1 METKFTKSTDETHII
16 ELESSISVALWNST
30 IAFAGKQAGFE
41 VHTNFVG
48 DGSKIK
54 ITGESKKGKKL
65 GQLESKIFGN
75 KFRDKLPV
83 PEDIKLDDLIFF
95 KVELPQLGIKQESNH
110 IPVIPIIKVTN
121 MKWNVEEARRKD
133 TLTLS
138 ADIEGL
144 RNNTEILVNIYEF
157 DDNGAHD
164 KVTEIPAIVNN
175 GKVELLWEY
184 EYHESTLKIP
194 TEREIQEYDKEN
206 HYKHPEYFFTFI
218 IGDVEFGREQES
230 GLLKFIDQLDFTLC
244 DEDGH
249 PYSNEDYIIVLA
261 DNKDREGTLD
271 ENGHG
276 FERDLPPGEVTILLP
291 KIGRIFGK

>member
-16 ELESSISVALWNST
+16 ELESSISVALWNSI
-30 IAFAGKQAGFE
+30 IAFAGKEAGFE

-54 ITGESKKGKKL
+54 ITGESEKGNKL
-65 GQLESKIFGN
+65 GQIESKIFGN
-75 KFRDKLPV
+75 KFGNKLTI

-121 MKWNVEEARRKD
+121 MKWNVEEARRED

-144 RNNTEILVNIYEF
+144 RNNAEILVIIYEF
-157 DDNGAHD
+157 DENGAHD
-164 KVTEIPAIVNN
+164 NITEIPAIVNN

-184 EYHESTLKIP
+184 EYKESTLKIP
-194 TEREIQEYDKEN
+194 TEREIQKYDKEN
-206 HYKHPEYFFTFI
+206 HYKHPEFFFTFM

-244 DEDGH
+244 DEDGL

-276 FERDLPPGEVTILLP
+276 FECDLPPGEVTILLP